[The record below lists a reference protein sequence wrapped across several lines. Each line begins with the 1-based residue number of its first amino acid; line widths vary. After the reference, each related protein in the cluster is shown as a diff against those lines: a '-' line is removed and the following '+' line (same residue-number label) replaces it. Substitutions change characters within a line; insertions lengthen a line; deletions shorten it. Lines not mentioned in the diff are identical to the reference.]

1 MLEGRHAVE
10 GALGGWWDVAG
21 VLAGEEISWEPP
33 DWSGLDLLRRPRE
46 EIEEIAGY
54 AFHRGV
60 LGLARRPEE
69 TGDVAALLEEL
80 PADALIVVCPM
91 LSDPAIAGAVIRN
104 AAALGA
110 EAVIFGAEGIS
121 PFERKA
127 VRASAGALFRL
138 PVRVADGGQ
147 VMRCLKAGGFS
158 VVGAACGDD
167 ASDLTTHEPTAGRL
181 ALVIGSETDGLSSF
195 WKAACDALARVPA
208 SGMDSLDAA
217 AASAVLLWEL
227 RRMRDPESDE
237 G

>member
-1 MLEGRHAVE
+1 
-10 GALGGWWDVAG
+10 
-21 VLAGEEISWEPP
+21 
-33 DWSGLDLLRRPRE
+33 
-46 EIEEIAGY
+46 
-54 AFHRGV
+54 
-60 LGLARRPEE
+60 
-69 TGDVAALLEEL
+69 
-80 PADALIVVCPM
+80 
-91 LSDPAIAGAVIRN
+91 
-104 AAALGA
+104 
-110 EAVIFGAEGIS
+110 
-121 PFERKA
+121 
-127 VRASAGALFRL
+127 
-138 PVRVADGGQ
+138 
-147 VMRCLKAGGFS
+147 MRCLKAGGFS